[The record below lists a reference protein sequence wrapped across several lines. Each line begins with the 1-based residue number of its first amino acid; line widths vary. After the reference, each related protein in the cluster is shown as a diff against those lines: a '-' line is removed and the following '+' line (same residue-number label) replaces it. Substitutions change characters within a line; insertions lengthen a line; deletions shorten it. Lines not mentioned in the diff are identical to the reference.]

1 MVKDL
6 RKKDM
11 RYFVVGWKTDPF
23 RGSVVAFAKSD
34 SAAPEIDVEKAL
46 TLGCSSV
53 SVRLAEGAD
62 AEKEQRDYV
71 RKLSGPSIY
80 DSKTG
85 RFFDPPLKDGVLTYN
100 IIGWAPTGE
109 VLPLTG
115 RQINQ
120 NTFSQGISVTPAY
133 DVERA
138 LRSGSTSV
146 FVGVNYEP
154 SEDEI
159 REREEDKIRA
169 EEAEKRFQELGR
181 RKFHPGELLR
191 SYCGYDKKEV
201 EMKNLRQS
209 KSKSDPPT
217 IEGTCPSCGRPVYMI
232 GTLE

>member
-6 RKKDM
+6 RKKDL
-11 RYFVVGWKTDPF
+11 YCVVGWKTDSV
-23 RGSVVAFAKSD
+23 RGSIVEFEKTNS
-34 SAAPEIDVEKAL
+34 SAPGSDVEKAL
-46 TLGCSSV
+46 SLGCHSV
-53 SVRLAEGAD
+53 GVELAEDAD
-62 AEKEQRDYV
+62 AERDV
-71 RKLSGPSIY
+71 SDSGFY
-80 DSKTG
+80 NSKIG
-85 RFFDPPLKDGVLTYN
+85 RYFDPPLKDGVLTYH
-100 IIGWAPTGE
+100 IFGE
-109 VLPLTG
+109 VPTDEVSPMTG
-115 RQINQ
+115 RQVKRHNFIQ
-120 NTFSQGISVTPAY
+120 NVSVTPAY

-169 EEAEKRFQELGR
+169 EEDEKRFQELGR
-181 RKFHPGELLR
+181 RTFHRGDLLR

-232 GTLE
+232 GRLE

>member
-46 TLGCSSV
+46 SLGCHSV
-53 SVRLAEGAD
+53 GVELAEGAD
-62 AEKEQRDYV
+62 PERD
-71 RKLSGPSIY
+71 LS
-80 DSKTG
+80 DSGFYNPKTG
-85 RFFDPPLKDGVLTYN
+85 RFFDPPLKDGVLTYH
-100 IIGWAPTGE
+100 IFGE
-109 VLPLTG
+109 VPTDEVSPMTG
-115 RQINQ
+115 RQVKRHNFIQ
-120 NTFSQGISVTPAY
+120 NVSVTPAY

-159 REREEDKIRA
+159 REREEDKRRD
-169 EEAEKRFQELGR
+169 EEDEKRFQELGKR
-181 RKFHPGELLR
+181 TFHRGDLLR

-232 GTLE
+232 GRLE

>member
-1 MVKDL
+1 MKDL
-6 RKKDM
+6 RKKALH
-11 RYFVVGWKTDPF
+11 YFVVGWKTDPV
-23 RGSVVAFAKSD
+23 RGSVVAFAKSNS
-34 SAAPEIDVEKAL
+34 SAPGSDVEKAL
-46 TLGCSSV
+46 SLGCHSV
-53 SVRLAEGAD
+53 SIRLAEGAD

-71 RKLSGPSIY
+71 KKLSGPDFY

-100 IIGWAPTGE
+100 VIGWAPTVE
-109 VLPLTG
+109 VIPSTG
-115 RQINQ
+115 KQINRNIFTQ
-120 NTFSQGISVTPAY
+120 NVSVTPAY

-159 REREEDKIRA
+159 REREEDKRRD
-169 EEAEKRFQELGR
+169 EEDEKRFQELGKR
-181 RKFHPGELLR
+181 TFHRGDLLR